1 MTAAELLRRAA
12 DTCEASAIGE
22 RKDRII
28 RLLALHIIRT
38 CGEGEN
44 AEDGA
49 AAAGIALGLAHST
62 NILRD
67 YFGTSTASSCHVP
80 PRLATKCRNSLRP
93 NR

>member
-44 AEDGA
+44 AEEA
-49 AAAGIALGLAHST
+49 
-62 NILRD
+62 
-67 YFGTSTASSCHVP
+67 
-80 PRLATKCRNSLRP
+80 RLLLELL
-93 NR
+93 